1 MSVIKKLA
9 GQTAVYGLSSIVGRL
24 FNYLLTPLYTYL
36 FLPEEFGVVTEF
48 YAYVSFLVVILTYG
62 METAFFRFTK
72 EGDSDKIYSTS
83 LFSLVLSSIVFTT
96 LGLIFSPQIANAIQH
111 SEHVE
116 YVSWFVM
123 ILALDAVSSLP
134 MANLR
139 RENKALKFAGIN
151 LGSILVNLGINVFFI
166 GLCKPL
172 YETGS
177 DSVFATFYNPSI
189 GIGYIFIANLVASG
203 FKLAALFPEFKVL
216 KAGFSSKIFKTM
228 MLYGLPILI
237 GSLAGIINETVDRVL
252 LKYLLIPEIGKEASM
267 AQLGIYGACY
277 KVSILITLSVQ
288 AFRYAAEPFFFKAS
302 TEADAK
308 NTYAKVMFYF
318 TLFLSL
324 VFLVISFFLDQFM
337 FFVGEEYRVGKA
349 VVPILLMAN
358 IFLGIYYNLSVWYK
372 ITDHTRFGA
381 VIGVAGA
388 LITIVGNFLLIPKIG
403 YVGSAITT
411 LVCYFC
417 MVLISYFLSRK
428 YYPVKYNLGLLLVI
442 LLFNVLAYLSVE
454 NMALESFLASSVI
467 KILIIGVFVLGYYSL
482 HKNRKKWLGFN

>member
-36 FLPEEFGVVTEF
+36 FLPEEYGVVTEF

-72 EGDSDKIYSTS
+72 EGESEKIYSTS
-83 LFSLVLSSIVFTT
+83 LSSLVLSSIVFTV
-96 LGLIFSPQIANAIQH
+96 LGLIFSPQIANAIQY
-111 SEHVE
+111 SGNIE
-116 YVSWFVM
+116 YVSWFVL

-139 RENKALKFAGIN
+139 RENKALLFAGVN
-151 LGSILVNLGINVFFI
+151 LGSIVVNLGINLFFI
-166 GLCKPL
+166 ALCKPL
-172 YETGS
+172 YESGS
-177 DSVFATFYNPSI
+177 DSVFAEFYNPSI

-203 FKLAALFPEFKVL
+203 FKLLVLLPEFKVL
-216 KAGFSSKIFKTM
+216 KTGFSSKIFKTM
-228 MLYGLPILI
+228 LLYGLPILI
-237 GSLAGIINETVDRVL
+237 GSLAGIVNETVDRVL

-302 TEADAK
+302 TESDAK
-308 NTYAKVMFYF
+308 NTYAKVLFYF
-318 TLFLSL
+318 TLFLSV
-324 VFLVISFFLDQFM
+324 VFLVISLFLDQFM
-337 FFVGEEYRVGKA
+337 LFVGEEYRVGKS

-372 ITDHTRFGA
+372 VTDHTKFGA
-381 VIGVAGA
+381 VIGVVGA
-388 LITIVGNFLLIPKIG
+388 LITIVGNFLLIPEIG

-411 LVCYFC
+411 LVCYFS

-428 YYPVKYNLGLLLVI
+428 YFPVNYNLGLLLII
-442 LLFNVLAYLSVE
+442 LLINVLAFLSVE
-454 NMALESFLASSVI
+454 KLNIESFWLASVVKIVVI
-467 KILIIGVFVLGYYSL
+467 ALFVLGYYGL